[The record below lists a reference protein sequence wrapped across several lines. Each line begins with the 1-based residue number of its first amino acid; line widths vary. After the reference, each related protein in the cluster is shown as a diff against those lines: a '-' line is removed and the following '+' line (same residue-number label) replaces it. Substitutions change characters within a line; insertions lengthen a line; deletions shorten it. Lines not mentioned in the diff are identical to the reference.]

1 LIGSSNKA
9 LDSRTGNKIGA
20 VQISQQYHG
29 FELKSYHKKVSGR
42 VEPSR
47 NLEKRMEGKGILP
60 RLKGTG
66 ATQG

>member
-1 LIGSSNKA
+1 LKLFDFSGSDIHFGMK
-9 LDSRTGNKIGA
+9 G
-20 VQISQQYHG
+20 
-29 FELKSYHKKVSGR
+29 VSGR
-42 VEPSR
+42 VEPTR